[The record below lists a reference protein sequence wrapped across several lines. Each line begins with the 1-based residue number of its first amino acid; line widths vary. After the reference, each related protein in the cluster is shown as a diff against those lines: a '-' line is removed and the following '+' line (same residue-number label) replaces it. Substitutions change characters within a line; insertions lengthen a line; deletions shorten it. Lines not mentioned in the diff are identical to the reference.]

1 LGVQTKNILEN
12 SLRILNFFDI
22 HPALLEDERCCG
34 HDLLWSGDRD
44 NYRRLAMLNIE
55 AIKDK
60 GIEEVVT
67 ACPECYRTFSYDYP
81 EQGIKVDFKVIHLFD
96 LLEREIDKG
105 AVGFKNYGRKV
116 TFQDPCRLSRFE
128 NGVDLPRKL
137 IRRLNPDAFKEM
149 TDSGANSLCC
159 GNSAWVGCD
168 SFSKALQVKR
178 IRQARESGSDLIVT
192 ACPKC
197 QIHLRC
203 AMEAPLLE
211 DELEMEVSDLT
222 ELIAETIEW
231 E

>member
-1 LGVQTKNILEN
+1 
-12 SLRILNFFDI
+12 
-22 HPALLEDERCCG
+22 
-34 HDLLWSGDRD
+34 
-44 NYRRLAMLNIE
+44 MLNIE

-67 ACPECYRTFSYDYP
+67 ACPECYRTFSHDYP
-81 EQGIKVDFKVIHLFD
+81 EQGIKVDFKVTHLFD

-105 AVGFKNYGRKV
+105 AVGFKKYGRKI

-128 NGVDLPRKL
+128 NGADLPRKL
-137 IRRLNPDAFKEM
+137 IDRLNLDGFKEM
-149 TDSGANSLCC
+149 ADSGANALCC

-178 IRQARESGSDLIVT
+178 IRQARASGSDLIVT

-222 ELIAETIEW
+222 ELIAGTIEW